1 MKTLQTIA
9 LAITLMKTAKGDIS
23 MMSGMVEMMNA
34 NPQMMQMMQNKAGN
48 SKMNGMQTMQ
58 GMKH

>member
-1 MKTLQTIA
+1 ME
-9 LAITLMKTAKGDIS
+9 TAKWDIS